1 MLVRSFIQ
9 PRCIRSGAV
18 TAWLLITLPVIIGI
32 VAIGMDGGRLLDRR
46 RQAQATADAAAL
58 AAANSWVQSYF
69 AINGN
74 AWGTR
79 INSATSAARGQAAAN
94 GFNDD
99 GTTSTVTVNIPPASG
114 AFAGQANYLE
124 VIVSCNLPK
133 SFSAIFNKNTL
144 SVSARAV
151 AVGRPLPLGI
161 MLLQQNGANG
171 FQNNG
176 QGNFTVVNGH
186 IFVNSSDAA
195 AFNQNGSGTVSA
207 DAYDVTGN
215 YKNSG
220 GSIQGSMRTGTRRAA
235 DPLLRLAAPDSS
247 AFSVQSNAPLTIT
260 SGQPTKLDPGVY
272 RGGIKIQQSA
282 HVTLSSGIYILEGGG
297 LEVSDQARLSGSSV
311 LLYNTSGS
319 SAAGPININ
328 SQGKITVSAASS
340 GTYQGISIF
349 QDRSNAQTL
358 SLTGNGNTDIEGTV
372 YAAAAAVNLTGNGG
386 GNGKPDIVGGA
397 YVCKSMLVSGGG
409 NINVDLNGNGPLLPE
424 IALVE

>member
-1 MLVRSFIQ
+1 MLVRSCVW
-9 PRCIRSGAV
+9 PRCIRRGAV

-58 AAANSWVQSYF
+58 AAATSWAQSYF
-69 AINGN
+69 ALNGN

-79 INSATSAARGQAAAN
+79 MNSATSAARSQAAAN
-94 GFNDD
+94 GFNND

-124 VIVSCNLPK
+124 VIVSANVPK
-133 SFSAIFNKNTL
+133 SFSAIFNKNPL

-161 MLLQQNGANG
+161 ILLQQTGANG
-171 FQNNG
+171 FLNNG
-176 QGNFTVVNGH
+176 QGNFTVVSGQ
-186 IFVNSSDAA
+186 IFVNSNDAA
-195 AFNQNGSGTVSA
+195 AFNQNGAGTVSA

-235 DPLLRLAAPDSS
+235 DPLLRLAAIDSS

-260 SGQPTKLDPGVY
+260 SSQPTTLQPGVY

-282 HVTLSSGIYILEGGG
+282 HVKLSSGVYILEGGG

-311 LLYNTSGS
+311 LFYNTSGS
-319 SAAGPININ
+319 YAAGPITIN
-328 SQGKITVSAASS
+328 SQGKIKVSAATS
-340 GTYQGISIF
+340 GLYQGISIF
-349 QDRSNAQTL
+349 QDRSNTQSL
-358 SLTGNGNTDIEGTV
+358 SLTGNGNTDFEGTV
-372 YAAAAAVNLTGNGG
+372 YAPLAAVNLTANGG
-386 GNGKPDIVGGA
+386 GNGKADIVGGA
-397 YVCKSMLVSGGG
+397 YVCKSMVISGTG